1 MPQFHKEPEF
11 DTLQLHA
18 GQEIG
23 ETRARAPPI
32 YATTSYVFE
41 NAEHAADL
49 FGLRAHGNVYS
60 RIMNPTVDVF
70 EKRMAALEG
79 GAAAVATASG
89 HSAQF
94 LTIACI
100 ARPGQNIVASSHLYG
115 GSFNQFKVTMPTFGI
130 KVKFVSSTDPEAFAA
145 AIDENTR
152 GIFVESIGNPKY
164 TLSNIPEL
172 ARVAHA
178 ARIPLIV
185 DNTFGMVG
193 WCVSSDEYAINLIAA
208 FYPGRLYG
216 QAFQARCGYR
226 RPQCHEGLSPS
237 LFRLNFALKLSVQWI
252 GGHGTQIGGIII
264 DGGKF
269 DWAASGKF
277 PIFTEPAEGYHG
289 LRFTEAFG
297 AVAFAVKIRT
307 ELLRDIG
314 PSMNPFAA
322 FLFLQGLETLS
333 LRGQRHCDN
342 ALALA
347 KWLEQNPHV
356 AWVSYLG
363 LPSHESYSLALTLLK
378 VNAYG
383 GVLSF
388 GVRGG
393 AENAKKVI
401 DSLKLASNLANVGD
415 AKTLVIH
422 PASTTH
428 SQLTVEEQA
437 STGVTPRPDSC
448 FRRD

>member
-1 MPQFHKEPEF
+1 MMNEVPGCEEPEF

-18 GQEIG
+18 GQEVG

-32 YATTSYVFE
+32 YATTSYEFD
-41 NAEHAADL
+41 NAETYDTKHAADL

-60 RIMNPTVDVF
+60 RIMMPKDVF

-94 LTIACI
+94 LTIACL
-100 ARPGQNIVASSHLYG
+100 ARPGHNIVASSHLYG
-115 GSFNQFKVTMPTFGI
+115 GSFNQFKVTIPTFGI

-178 ARIPLIV
+178 AGIPLIV
-185 DNTFGMVG
+185 DNTFGMPFKHGADIIVH
-193 WCVSSDEYAINLIAA
+193 SAT
-208 FYPGRLYG
+208 
-216 QAFQARCGYR
+216 
-226 RPQCHEGLSPS
+226 
-237 LFRLNFALKLSVQWI
+237 KWI
-252 GGHGTQIGGIII
+252 GGHGTQIGNLPLLSGF
-264 DGGKF
+264 KF

-277 PIFTEPAEGYHG
+277 PVFTEPAEGYHG
-289 LRFTEAFG
+289 LRFMEAFG
-297 AVAFAVKIRT
+297 TIAFAAKIRT

-314 PSMNPFAA
+314 PCMNPFAA

-333 LRGQRHCDN
+333 LRGQRHCEN
-342 ALALA
+342 AMALA
-347 KWLEQNPHV
+347 KWLEQHPQV
-356 AWVSYLG
+356 TWVSYLG
-363 LPSHESYSLALTLLK
+363 LPNHESYALALTLLK
-378 VNAYG
+378 ANAYG

-388 GVRGG
+388 GVKGG
-393 AENAKKVI
+393 EEHAKKVI
-401 DSLKLASNLANVGD
+401 DSVKLASHLANVGD
-415 AKTLVIH
+415 AKTLIIH

-428 SQLTVEEQA
+428 SQITVEEQA
-437 STGVTPRPDSC
+437 TTGVTPDMIRVSVGIEDISDIVTDFDAALNIAC
-448 FRRD
+448 SL

>member
-18 GQEIG
+18 GQEPDP
-23 ETRARAPPI
+23 TTNARAPPI
-32 YATTSYVFE
+32 YASTSYVFN

-49 FGLRAHGNVYS
+49 FGLRAFGNIYS
-60 RIMNPTVDVF
+60 RIGNPTVDVF

-79 GAAAVATASG
+79 GVAAVATASG

-94 LTIACI
+94 LAISCL
-100 ARPGQNIVASSHLYG
+100 ARPGQNIVASAFLYG
-115 GSFNQFKVTMPTFGI
+115 GSFNQFKVTFPTFGI
-130 KVKFVSSTDPEAFAA
+130 NVKLISSADPKDFEA

-152 GIFVESIGNPKY
+152 GIFVESIANPKY
-164 TLSNIPEL
+164 TLNNIPEL
-172 ARVAHA
+172 AKIAHA
-178 ARIPLIV
+178 HKIPLIV
-185 DNTFGMVG
+185 DNTFGMASYMIKPFNHGADIIVH
-193 WCVSSDEYAINLIAA
+193 SAT
-208 FYPGRLYG
+208 
-216 QAFQARCGYR
+216 
-226 RPQCHEGLSPS
+226 
-237 LFRLNFALKLSVQWI
+237 KWI
-252 GGHGTQIGGIII
+252 GGHGTTIGGVII

-297 AVAFAVKIRT
+297 AVAFALKIRT

-314 PSMNPFAA
+314 PCMNPFAA

-342 ALALA
+342 AMALA
-347 KWLEQNPHV
+347 KWLQQHENV
-356 AWVSYLG
+356 SWVSYLG
-363 LPSHESYSLALTLLK
+363 LESHDSNKLALQLLRP
-378 VNAYG
+378 NAFG

-388 GVRGG
+388 GVKGT
-393 AENAKKVI
+393 AQTAMKVI
-401 DSLKLASNLANVGD
+401 NSLKLASNLANVGD
-415 AKTLVIH
+415 AKTIVIH

-428 SQLTVEEQA
+428 SQMSVEEQE
-437 STGVTPRPDSC
+437 STGVTQDMIRVSAGIEDISDIIADFEAALNIAC
-448 FRRD
+448 N